1 MQTLRNDRDHLE
13 QSLAIAQQEVGKYQ
27 QDWEG
32 EILTLRKEREIL
44 SQRMQELVTQNEKLK
59 IEGNR
64 QVDGYK

>member
-27 QDWEG
+27 HDWEG